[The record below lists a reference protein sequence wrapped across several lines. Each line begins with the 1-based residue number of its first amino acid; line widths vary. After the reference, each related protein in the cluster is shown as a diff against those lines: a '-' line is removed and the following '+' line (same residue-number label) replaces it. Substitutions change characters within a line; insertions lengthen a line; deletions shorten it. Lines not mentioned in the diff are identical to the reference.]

1 MTTFQKNINY
11 AKINYNKISHF
22 SFNAYF
28 TNKDKEDILTNNLY
42 DDIFY
47 DIYKY
52 FNFDNLDNITKVQ
65 AEKEL
70 HQFLIFEILI
80 LGNNMNDGPQ

>member
-22 SFNAYF
+22 SFNTYF
-28 TNKDKEDILTNNLY
+28 INKDKEYILTNTLY

-52 FNFDNLDNITKVQ
+52 FNLDNITKVQ
-65 AEKEL
+65 AEKK
-70 HQFLIFEILI
+70 
-80 LGNNMNDGPQ
+80 